1 MKSRQTKPQRTSLRT
16 LVSDPLEDLNE
27 MISPSAGGQFAS
39 LRSSFAVD
47 FIRSRT
53 GGNEV

>member
-1 MKSRQTKPQRTSLRT
+1 
-16 LVSDPLEDLNE
+16 

-53 GGNEV
+53 AGN